1 MKWLAPLLLLLA
13 SPSQAD
19 EGKSATEL
27 RAALIFQLS
36 KVIYFP
42 PQSISDEIQLCLLR
56 GDGDEMAAY
65 FGRRNG
71 LLAQGKPFNTRLLGN
86 LDDTSA
92 CALLYVNDST
102 TLADSGKS
110 LQQLSAELITIGDDR
125 HFLSDGGLISLIDS
139 DGHMGIM
146 VNRPLLQ
153 GATARLP
160 SRVLSLARFYPE

>member
-1 MKWLAPLLLLLA
+1 MKWLALLLLLLA
-13 SPSQAD
+13 SHGQAD

-42 PQSISDEIQLCLLR
+42 PQSVSDKIQLCLLL
-56 GDGDEMAAY
+56 GDGDDMAAY
-65 FGRRNG
+65 FGNRDG
-71 LLAQGKPFNTRLLGN
+71 LLAQGKPFSIQLLAN

-92 CALLYVNDST
+92 CALLYVNDSATLT
-102 TLADSGKS
+102 TSGKS
-110 LQQLSAELITIGDDR
+110 LTQLSTELITIGDDH
-125 HFLSDGGLISLIDS
+125 HFLSDGGLMSLIDN
-139 DGHMGIM
+139 DGRMGIM